1 MPAERNLHTI
11 DSWNVSSCAELC
23 YVTMGKLL
31 GFFFFSKNPVVTPII
46 LRWNIRHQ
54 NDARSYHNAGVI

>member
-31 GFFFFSKNPVVTPII
+31 GFFFFFQKSSGYTHHSEMEYTPPK
-46 LRWNIRHQ
+46 
-54 NDARSYHNAGVI
+54 